1 MCTDPEKVFRFDLFT
16 GKDSGKSTSYIIER
30 YDANKG
36 TWKEIDGEDK
46 HNNDSRYNTRRCV
59 APGDYRL
66 TIETGGDTCYEGYL
80 KGDKEFGKTCG
91 SGEYYVTLPDSQ
103 LQASDP
109 VPPPT
114 PPPSPRPT
122 PRPTPQPTPQ
132 PVSTSS
138 VEISGRM
145 ADCANDEHLFQMEIK
160 LDKYGSETTW
170 ALMNA
175 KGNVLMR
182 NSRTYGAN
190 DYEKKEICLPEAAG
204 YVLHLSD
211 EFGDGICCNEGN
223 GFYKAFVDGVKI
235 FEGGKYIW
243 KDGGKTHEHKRYG
256 KSYVPL
262 NWSGGLK
269 ESARQWANELLKSC
283 GQGLYHEKQSKYG
296 ENLAAN
302 VGSGSWGAMKDADD
316 IVKRFVEDEADKDW
330 PANAHLT
337 QCLWRASK
345 YVGCYDAEKDMGDG
359 KMCRVQ
365 VCRYARAGNCDMHNF
380 NDSKRMDAVMQDSS
394 NCGQECPPE
403 GCGIF

>member
-1 MCTDPEKVFRFDLFT
+1 MYYSLVHLATVVTLASSAAATTSNTPSDENNVHGVNNIRHSKKASTAAAAIDNNHRDLMICNDPEKVFRFDLFT
-16 GKDSGKSTSYIIER
+16 GKDSGKSTSYIIES
-30 YDANKG
+30 YNAQKG
-36 TWKEIDGEDK
+36 SWKEIDGEDK

-59 APGDYRL
+59 EPGDYRL
-66 TIETGGDTCYEGYL
+66 TIETGGDTCYDAYL
-80 KGDKEFGKTCG
+80 LGKNEFSSCGDGTFT
-91 SGEYYVTLPDSQ
+91 VTLRDSQ

-204 YVLHLSD
+204 YVLHLWD
-211 EFGDGICCNEGN
+211 EFGDGICCNEGS
-223 GFYKAFVDGVKI
+223 GYYKAFVDGVKI

-243 KDGGKTHEHKRYG
+243 KDGGKTHEF
-256 KSYVPL
+256 S
-262 NWSGGLK
+262 
-269 ESARQWANELLKSC
+269 LLSSS
-283 GQGLYHEKQSKYG
+283 L
-296 ENLAAN
+296 
-302 VGSGSWGAMKDADD
+302 
-316 IVKRFVEDEADKDW
+316 EDMSDRDKDW
-330 PANAHLT
+330 LDAH
-337 QCLWRASK
+337 
-345 YVGCYDAEKDMGDG
+345 
-359 KMCRVQ
+359 
-365 VCRYARAGNCDMHNF
+365 N
-380 NDSKRMDAVMQDSS
+380 KRR
-394 NCGQECPPE
+394 QEW
-403 GCGIF
+403 